1 MRSRAHP
8 PQTRSLTLE
17 ETHATARCLNEH
29 WPGRTVVRMHV
40 EWNSQL
46 VIEWSPGSGPVI
58 EQRLPLAHLAEHDV
72 PPVAAP
78 TAPEYSINYR
88 QDRAGELWHIIP
100 QNEHGLR
107 GRALCGA
114 PRQGTRLSEAHAAVS
129 PVRNQMCRQCLD
141 RLASADGKEP
151 GDVLVPAAV

>member
-1 MRSRAHP
+1 MRYRAHS

-17 ETHATARCLNEH
+17 ETHATAQCLKEH
-29 WPGRTVVRMHV
+29 WPSRTVARMHV

-58 EQRLPLAHLAEHDV
+58 EQRLPLAHVAEHGV
-72 PPVAAP
+72 PLLAAP
-78 TAPEYSINYR
+78 AAPEHSTNYR

-114 PRQGTRLSEAHAAVS
+114 PRRGTRLSEAHAET
-129 PVRNQMCRQCLD
+129 PPTREQMCWQCLD
-141 RLASADGKEP
+141 RLDSVDGKERS
-151 GDVLVPAAV
+151 DVLVSAAV